1 MVTWPAPAQLHWAPT
16 GRAPAPHGRQ
26 DLPTFNPELSLL
38 RLVQLYTI
46 LQNITHEAILCP
58 SPTGSFGSIPGS
70 SSEPTVSLSFLTS
83 LFVSSSHHDPLSLA
97 VLCQKS
103 LAYSLPPGQ
112 EALLSFAQRDCNLSQ
127 ALCQQAGS
135 QSKHIQACQMQ
146 TYLSSHLLHYTSLST
161 FPSVVLLFLL
171 SCMFQSP
178 FLLPKSFFL
187 YFIKEAPFC
196 FMCQL
201 LQTSII
207 FQQPVHVLQGRGS
220 LLPLLQGHG
229 FCFLLPMLYC
239 DLCPPKCKQ
248 PENVSQ
254 SRLQPQNKYTGWS
267 TTQHRKMDCKYFR
280 KQQEPKCWGSGEL
293 VLHLLSCTKGCILM
307 PYLRSR

>member
-1 MVTWPAPAQLHWAPT
+1 MASSSTAALGPHWQGPCPTWQTGPAHIQPRAQPPQTRPAVHHPPKHHP
-16 GRAPAPHGRQ
+16 RSHP
-26 DLPTFNPELSLL
+26 LSLSNWQL
-38 RLVQLYTI
+38 RLYSWIFFRAHSQP
-46 LQNITHEAILCP
+46 QFSH
-58 SPTGSFGSIPGS
+58 
-70 SSEPTVSLSFLTS
+70 LS
-83 LFVSSSHHDPLSLA
+83 VSSSHHDPLSLA

-207 FQQPVHVLQGRGS
+207 FQ
-220 LLPLLQGHG
+220 
-229 FCFLLPMLYC
+229 
-239 DLCPPKCKQ
+239 
-248 PENVSQ
+248 
-254 SRLQPQNKYTGWS
+254 
-267 TTQHRKMDCKYFR
+267 
-280 KQQEPKCWGSGEL
+280 
-293 VLHLLSCTKGCILM
+293 
-307 PYLRSR
+307 